1 MDIFLFLSGV
11 SLYYSL
17 KKIKMIYKKDILDFY
32 QRRGV
37 RVLSVYFLFC
47 VPWFIFRDILKDH
60 NLPTFLRQVSFMD
73 KHINSFWFIG
83 VILICYL
90 IYPFLY
96 SVLQKGRKQ
105 TVLLF
110 TVLYMASIMTLCCF
124 VPNSYEYN
132 GILTSRI
139 PIFILGSI
147 YAEKVYNDEI
157 ISKREWC
164 FYLSMMLLWKP
175 AMGILYRVPQ
185 IELFED
191 CLKMISR
198 WFGGIAG
205 IGSMLVLIQ
214 LAIVPLRNTKA
225 EKFVIWIS
233 GFSLELYVISMAWR
247 AIMLNFL
254 HFKIDTPLNICVY
267 AVVFVLGSVVGGF
280 LLSYFIGFVLNLLNS
295 HKQVISKKRSMD
307 DRK

>member
-1 MDIFLFLSGV
+1 MISWGGCSEYRSQLYGITAIWILIYHICEVCNKSTSFKCCLISILNNGNIGVDIFLFLSGV

-139 PIFILGSI
+139 PI
-147 YAEKVYNDEI
+147 
-157 ISKREWC
+157 
-164 FYLSMMLLWKP
+164 
-175 AMGILYRVPQ
+175 LY
-185 IELFED
+185 
-191 CLKMISR
+191 
-198 WFGGIAG
+198 
-205 IGSMLVLIQ
+205 
-214 LAIVPLRNTKA
+214 
-225 EKFVIWIS
+225 
-233 GFSLELYVISMAWR
+233 
-247 AIMLNFL
+247 
-254 HFKIDTPLNICVY
+254 
-267 AVVFVLGSVVGGF
+267 
-280 LLSYFIGFVLNLLNS
+280 
-295 HKQVISKKRSMD
+295 
-307 DRK
+307 